1 MTSVIYLCY
10 SIANIGTDKLA
21 PEQIDVISRIQWQVE
36 LMFKCF
42 IREGW
47 SAMKRRLFLIIFLS
61 LLICTVVQSGF
72 TGTWVED
79 FSEAQLD
86 SWKENGDQDNRATWQ
101 TKDGLLDIWIDPIPG
116 VHLQYYNL
124 EFIGFPIKAEKLRVK
139 VSVLEKGNGMPGIL
153 IGQYD
158 HEFREM
164 NITRRSYRF
173 CTNFIWGPRAFPH
186 QDPDVQFDIKNEIE
200 IIFNKGH
207 FELLSEGKLILE
219 FDEPN
224 LPFIE
229 VIGIGVYLKQ
239 VPLVH
244 TVLDDF
250 IISGPTIP
258 SNGKLDVQPIGKA
271 AVLWGRLKGQ

>member
-1 MTSVIYLCY
+1 MPTTFNLKTYYDI
-10 SIANIGTDKLA
+10 
-21 PEQIDVISRIQWQVE
+21 E
-36 LMFKCF
+36 LFMHTPHILFG
-42 IREGW
+42 EGR

-86 SWKENGDQDNRATWQ
+86 SWKKEMEQDKHATWQ
-101 TKDGLLDIWIDPIPG
+101 PKDGLLDIWIDPIPG
-116 VHLQYYNL
+116 VHLQYYYL
-124 EFIGFPIKAEKLRVK
+124 QFIGFPIKAEKLRVK
-139 VSVLEKGNGMPGIL
+139 VSVLEKGNGIPGIL

-164 NITRRSYRF
+164 NITRRSYTF
-173 CTNFIWGPRAFPH
+173 CTNFIWGAPRAFPAQH
-186 QDPDVQFDIKNEIE
+186 DPFVQFDIKNEIE

-207 FELLSEGKLILE
+207 FQLLSEGKLILE

-229 VIGIGVYLKQ
+229 VIGIAVYLKQ

-250 IISGPTIP
+250 IISGPSIP
-258 SNGKLDVQPIGKA
+258 SNGKLDVQPSGKA
-271 AVLWGRLKGQ
+271 AVLWGELKR